1 MLHKRHLQE
10 IENIK
15 QDFSRESESMMS
27 EFTEAQ
33 EILKDK
39 ISELQIM
46 YVWRIFKMKEFLSLC
61 SNLDVL

>member
-46 YVWRIFKMKEFLSLC
+46 YVWHIFKMKEFLSLC